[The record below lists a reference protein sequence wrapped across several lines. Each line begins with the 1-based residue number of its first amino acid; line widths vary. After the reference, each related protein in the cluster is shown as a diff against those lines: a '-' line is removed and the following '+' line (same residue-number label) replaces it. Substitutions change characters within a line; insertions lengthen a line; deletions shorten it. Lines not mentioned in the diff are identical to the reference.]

1 MLNLKSILAHELPK
15 SIMRLNK
22 RGREMIA
29 KDIMKTRVITVS
41 PLTPI
46 SEAALLMKNEDIGA
60 LVIVNNE
67 ENPID
72 IITDRDIIVSVV
84 ANRENPEEILVEDVM
99 TKKLGSRKLIVVGED
114 TDVFDILKILSKN
127 SIRRVPVTRRGKL
140 VGIVSVDDIVVVVA
154 TELANLASTLSGGPS
169 RVI

>member
-1 MLNLKSILAHELPK
+1 
-15 SIMRLNK
+15 
-22 RGREMIA
+22 
-29 KDIMKTRVITVS
+29 
-41 PLTPI
+41 
-46 SEAALLMKNEDIGA
+46 MKNEDIGA

-67 ENPID
+67 ENPIN

>member
-1 MLNLKSILAHELPK
+1 
-15 SIMRLNK
+15 MRLNK

>member
-1 MLNLKSILAHELPK
+1 
-15 SIMRLNK
+15 MRLNK

-41 PLTPI
+41 PLVPI
-46 SEAALLMKNEDIGA
+46 SEAALLMRNEDIGA
-60 LVIVNNE
+60 LVVVDNE
-67 ENPID
+67 ENPIG
-72 IITDRDIIVSVV
+72 IITDRDIIVSAV
-84 ANRENPEEILVEDVM
+84 ANSENPEEIPVEDVM
-99 TKKLGSRKLIVVGED
+99 TKKPGSKKLIVVGED

-127 SIRRVPVTRRGKL
+127 SIRRIPVTRRGKL